1 MTCPKCGLQID
12 GTSGRCPFC
21 HTKIGSREDS
31 GRLPERAASPL
42 LLIFAALLAAFS
54 GLTIVIFAGFTFGYV
69 LAGPQDSY
77 VEAEDWYM
85 EDEPSP
91 FGPFLPVPMESQ
103 LIFSESGLSITADRL
118 AVEDVWEPELSLTL
132 SNDTDET
139 VVFTAK
145 AGSVNGFMNQM
156 RIWQEIPPGQSA
168 EGILVLDGYGLDLC
182 GNSTV
187 RNLEVNFEI
196 LRGES
201 QLPLLE
207 TGLLTVVTE
216 AGDLPAPETFPSRL
230 LFQESGIRVSLL
242 PIPPDSSVWQEDGPL
257 IPGRKPH
264 GSAGDPA
271 GRPRHGRRGQ
281 HPRLPLPGDPP
292 GLPGGGAAL
301 PHPHLSDGGC
311 GPQRRLRRL
320 RQLHGPAA
328 PDHGHAALKRP
339 EAGGRPHRL
348 RSAYRFKSR

>member
-21 HTKIGSREDS
+21 HTEIGSREDS

-77 VEAEDWYM
+77 VEVEDWYL

-103 LIFSESGLSITADRL
+103 LIFSEGGLSITADRL

-182 GNSTV
+182 GISTV

-216 AGDLPAPETFPSRL
+216 AGEPPAPEAFPSRL

-257 IPGRKPH
+257 ILAENLTDQPVTLQAVHVMADGASTPASLYLEILPGCRAVEQLYLTRIYLTEDVAL
-264 GSAGDPA
+264 SAAFDA
-271 GRPRHGRRGQ
+271 FDSSTGRRLLTTDM
-281 HPRLPLPGDPP
+281 LPLN
-292 GLPGGGAAL
+292 
-301 PHPHLSDGGC
+301 
-311 GPQRRLRRL
+311 
-320 RQLHGPAA
+320 A
-328 PDHGHAALKRP
+328 PKP
-339 EAGGRPHRL
+339 EADPIV
-348 RSAYRFKSR
+348 